1 MTCVTWTSIEGYRS
15 NVSSIRGNTVL
26 RLSTTNAVLCFYICS
41 KLWVQ
46 LYGIKGLGT
55 LTMVYF
61 YISGIYKML

>member
-1 MTCVTWTSIEGYRS
+1 MEGYRS

-26 RLSTTNAVLCFYICS
+26 RLSTTNAVWCFHIYS
-41 KLWVQ
+41 KLLVQ
-46 LYGIKGLGT
+46 LYGIKSLGT